1 MDQNELLLGIERM
14 RSDSN
19 YYAAEVMRR
28 DLGDSDAM
36 VDGPQSTKE
45 TKAAAQLLIVTW
57 ESIAILIRGVRTKDK
72 IFEATPICHMYK
84 VLEPAIKQ
92 FRKEVPEFAAE
103 FEKLN
108 AEYHAWLKKK
118 KKSADYVSRAC
129 GGLLHA
135 RFG

>member
-1 MDQNELLLGIERM
+1 MDQNELLLGIEGM

-28 DLGDSDAM
+28 DLGGAEAM
-36 VDGPQSTKE
+36 VSPQSTKE
-45 TKAAAQLLIVTW
+45 GKAAAQLLIVTW
-57 ESIAILIRGVRTKDK
+57 EAIAVLLRGVRTKDK
-72 IFEATPICHMYK
+72 IYEVTPICHMYDA
-84 VLEPAIKQ
+84 LEPAIKY

-108 AEYHAWLKKK
+108 ADYRAWLKKK
-118 KKSADYVSRAC
+118 KKSGDYVSAAC

>member
-14 RSDSN
+14 RSDPN

-28 DLGDSDAM
+28 DRGTEVLIAPEGR
-36 VDGPQSTKE
+36 
-45 TKAAAQLLIVTW
+45 AAAQLLIVTW
-57 ESIAILIRGVRTKDK
+57 ESIAILIRGVRSRDK
-72 IFEATPICHMYK
+72 IYEATPICHMYK
-84 VLEPAIKQ
+84 ELEPAIKH
-92 FRKEVPEFAAE
+92 FRKEAPEFAAE

-108 AEYHAWLKKK
+108 ADYLAWLKKK
-118 KKSADYVSRAC
+118 KKSGDYVSRAC

>member
-14 RSDSN
+14 RSNSN

-28 DLGDSDAM
+28 DLGTEALVAPGSA
-36 VDGPQSTKE
+36 KE
-45 TKAAAQLLIVTW
+45 GNAAAQLLCVTW
-57 ESIAILIRGVRTKDK
+57 EAIAILIRGVRTKDK
-72 IFEATPICHMYK
+72 IFEGTPICHMYK
-84 VLEPAIKQ
+84 ALEPAIKH

-108 AEYHAWLKKK
+108 DEYNAWLKKK
-118 KKSADYVSRAC
+118 KKSGDYVSAAC

>member
-28 DLGDSDAM
+28 DLGGAEALI
-36 VDGPQSTKE
+36 GPQSTKE
-45 TKAAAQLLIVTW
+45 GKAAAQLLIVTW
-57 ESIAILIRGVRTKDK
+57 EAIAVLLRGVRTKDK
-72 IFEATPICHMYK
+72 IYEATPICHMYDA
-84 VLEPAIKQ
+84 LEPAIKH

-108 AEYHAWLKKK
+108 ADYRAWLKKK
-118 KKSADYVSRAC
+118 KKSGAYVSAAC

>member
-28 DLGDSDAM
+28 DLGGAEGLI
-36 VDGPQSTKE
+36 GPESTKE
-45 TKAAAQLLIVTW
+45 GKAAAQLLCVTW
-57 ESIAILIRGVRTKDK
+57 DSIAILIRGVRTRDK
-72 IFEATPICHMYK
+72 IYEATPICHMYK
-84 VLEPAIKQ
+84 VLEPAIKH

-108 AEYHAWLKKK
+108 ADYLAWLKKK
-118 KKSADYVSRAC
+118 KKSADYVSKAC

>member
-28 DLGDSDAM
+28 DVGTEALVAPG
-36 VDGPQSTKE
+36 STKE
-45 TKAAAQLLIVTW
+45 GRAAAQLLIVTW
-57 ESIAILIRGVRTKDK
+57 ESIAILIRGIRTKDK
-72 IFEATPICHMYK
+72 IYEATPICHMYK
-84 VLEPAIKQ
+84 ELEPAIKH

-108 AEYHAWLKKK
+108 ADYLAWLKKK
-118 KKSADYVSRAC
+118 KKSGDYVSRAC

>member
-19 YYAAEVMRR
+19 YYAAEVLRQKVGGAEAML
-28 DLGDSDAM
+28 DPELASD
-36 VDGPQSTKE
+36 GQ
-45 TKAAAQLLIVTW
+45 AAARLLIVTW
-57 ESIAILIRGVRTKDK
+57 EAIAVLIRGVRAKDK
-72 IFEATPICHMYK
+72 IYEVTPICHMYEA
-84 VLEPAIKQ
+84 LEPAIKH
-92 FRKEVPEFAAE
+92 FRKEAPEFAVE

-108 AEYHAWLKKK
+108 ADYRTWLKKK
-118 KKSADYVSRAC
+118 KKSGAYVSAAC